1 MDNTKG
7 GQGGNRMIG
16 INLKLNS
23 QKNSEENENT
33 ENKINSN
40 INTKSGEFKPKK
52 VNYIY

>member
-7 GQGGNRMIG
+7 GPGGNRMIG

-23 QKNSEENENT
+23 PKNSEENVT

-52 VNYIY
+52 VNYIN